1 MSTSREDE
9 FKTAVEED
17 DVPHARW
24 LLSWMDIDVN
34 KPFSYPDHPT
44 QKSPLMVAVSK
55 NYVEMSTLLVESGAD
70 INRLSVNTNIEDPDD
85 ESSPLHHAASWN
97 NQRMCAMLL
106 ERGAFVDTLDSCDET
121 ALQSACDLRGRNK
134 HSEIVRMLLD
144 AGADPNRLGTREYV
158 HNASLQ
164 VYVMCP
170 MTPLQ
175 MACKH
180 NKIKV
185 VRELLK
191 RNVQVE
197 TTEPNQH
204 LTIWW
209 TNDLPIRELIK
220 EHRLCRRREAFAMAS
235 IGRLAEGSPLSVFDR
250 EVLDMILRY
259 T

>member
-34 KPFSYPDHPT
+34 KPFSYPEQPM
-44 QKSPLMVAVSK
+44 QQRPLMVAVTN

-70 INRLSVNTNIEDPDD
+70 IDRLSINTNIDEPDCLIT
-85 ESSPLHHAASWN
+85 PLHCAAHYN
-97 NQRMCAMLL
+97 FVTMCAMLIDRRADVNKL
-106 ERGAFVDTLDSCDET
+106 DTWGET
-121 ALQSACDLRGRNK
+121 ALQTACDIQGRNK
-134 HSEIVRMLLD
+134 HGKIVGLLLD
-144 AGADPNRLGTREYV
+144 AGAEPNRLGTREYV
-158 HNASLQ
+158 YYPSLQ
-164 VYVMCP
+164 QYFMCP

-180 NKIKV
+180 NKINV

-220 EHRLCRRREAFAMAS
+220 QHQLLRRREAFAMAS
-235 IGRLAEGSPLSVFDR
+235 IERLADGSPLSGFDR